1 MKTNNASLKTASVLL
16 VVASLAATALA
27 QSAASFKEA
36 GGHWSM
42 IQRDLAQF
50 DKTVKAKSWK
60 TVHEAAFNVRDDV
73 RMLPAASKALKPAA
87 LAKLNARVKLVSD
100 LAGELDEAGDAG
112 NGAKVTALAAQF
124 RKQINSIPSLY
135 PKGALAAK
143 PMGKMPM
150 KMGAGGHGDHGGH

>member
-1 MKTNNASLKTASVLL
+1 MNNILKTASVLAL
-16 VVASLAATALA
+16 ATALSAASLAQNA
-27 QSAASFKEA
+27 SSFKEA

-42 IQRDLAQF
+42 VKRDLATF

-87 LAKLNARVKLVSD
+87 MAKLNAHVKLISS

-112 NGAKVTALAAQF
+112 NGAKVVKLAAAF
-124 RKQINSIPSLY
+124 RKHVNMIPSLY
-135 PKGALAAK
+135 PKRALTAAS

-150 KMGAGGHGDHGGH
+150 KMGAGGHAGHGGH